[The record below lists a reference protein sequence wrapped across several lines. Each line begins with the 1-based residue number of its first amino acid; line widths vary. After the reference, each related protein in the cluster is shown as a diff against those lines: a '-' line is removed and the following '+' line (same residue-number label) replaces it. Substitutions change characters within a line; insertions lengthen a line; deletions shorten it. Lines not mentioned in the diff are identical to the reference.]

1 MKITPLCEIAYKYG
15 TDKCPQ
21 LKHTYTPYYHK
32 IWDKKRLNIKKVVEL
47 GIGYYKGIEK
57 IKTKYDK
64 GLNRYYQAGA
74 SLYTWRDFFPNA
86 QIIGIDIRQE
96 TMFKD
101 DRIKTFVCDAQKKEE
116 LVKLINKI
124 GNDIDIF
131 IDDGSHKTN
140 DQILTCKIIMP
151 LLKNHVTYIIEDV
164 TWSRKVIEKIND
176 FGYFAFAPNIEGRKS
191 DNQLVVVKHKKT
203 NAI

>member
-1 MKITPLCEIAYKYG
+1 
-15 TDKCPQ
+15 
-21 LKHTYTPYYHK
+21 
-32 IWDKKRLNIKKVVEL
+32 
-47 GIGYYKGIEK
+47 
-57 IKTKYDK
+57 
-64 GLNRYYQAGA
+64 
-74 SLYTWRDFFPNA
+74 
-86 QIIGIDIRQE
+86 
-96 TMFKD
+96 MFKD

-140 DQILTCKIIMP
+140 DQIFTCKIIMP
-151 LLKNHVTYIIEDV
+151 LLKNNVTYIIEDV
-164 TWSRKVIEKIND
+164 TWSKKVIEKIND